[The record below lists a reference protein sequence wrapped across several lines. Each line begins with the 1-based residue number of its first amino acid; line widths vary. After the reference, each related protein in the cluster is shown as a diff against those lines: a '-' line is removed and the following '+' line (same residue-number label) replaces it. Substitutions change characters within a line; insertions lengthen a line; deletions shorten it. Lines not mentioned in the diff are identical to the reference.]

1 MTKEIPLTRGMVA
14 LVDDED
20 YERVSEFKW
29 CAQLRN
35 GNFYAVRTERGKNI
49 QMHRFLTGFI
59 SFLVVDHKN
68 GNTLDNTRKNL
79 RVCTS
84 NQNKLNSKKRK
95 DSAMKYKGIK
105 FHKKGIKIYQ
115 AAIKMNGVTKSL
127 GYYATPEEAA
137 RAYDAKARELF
148 GEFARCNFED

>member
-20 YERVSEFKW
+20 YERVSAYKW

-35 GNFYAVRTERGKNI
+35 GNFYAVRDEHGKTI
-49 QMHRFLTGFI
+49 QMHRFLTGFVKG
-59 SFLVVDHKN
+59 FVVDHKN
-68 GNTLDNTRKNL
+68 GNTLDNTICNL

-84 NQNKLNSKKRK
+84 SQNKINSKKRK
-95 DSAMKYKGIK
+95 DSTMPYKGIHL
-105 FHKKGIKIYQ
+105 HKKGEKKYQ
-115 AAIKMNGVTKSL
+115 ARIKKDGISKSL
-127 GYYATPEEAA
+127 GYYEKPEEAA

-148 GEFARCNFED
+148 GEFARCNFEE